1 MTLMHYIGGNEAAGK
16 SGRAQDVFNPA
27 TGEATTSVPLAS
39 QGEVEKAVAAASKA
53 LAGWSATP
61 AAKRAQIMFNF
72 RELVRANTDE
82 IAKLISSQHGK
93 TIDDARGEVARGLE
107 VVEFACGIPHVLK
120 GEFSQQ
126 VAGGV
131 DSFSM
136 RQPVGVV
143 AGITPFNFPA
153 MVPMWM
159 FPMALAC
166 GNTFVLKPSERDPS
180 APLMLAGLMSQ
191 AGLPDGCLNVVHGDK
206 EAVDAILAHPDVAA
220 ISFVG
225 STAIGRYIYTTG
237 CANGKRVQAL
247 CGAKNHMIIMPD
259 ADMDQAVDAAMGAAF
274 GSAGERCMAV
284 SAVLAVGDDTADRFV
299 KQLAPK
305 VRALKIGQFDEPGVE
320 MGPVITAEAKA
331 RIEGYIDQGEK
342 DGAKVVVDGRG
353 LRLQGYED
361 GFFVG
366 GTLLD
371 EVTPKMSVYRD
382 EIFGPVLSVLRPKSY
397 EDARQL
403 VMEHEYGN
411 GTAIFTRDVDAAR
424 DFATNVNVGMVGVNV
439 PIPVPVAYHSFG
451 GWKASMFGD
460 HSIHGME
467 GVRFYTKLKTV
478 TQRWPSGIK
487 EGAVFN
493 FHSGSDTG

>member
-411 GTAIFTRDVDAAR
+411 GTAIFTRDGDAAR

>member
-39 QGEVEKAVAAASKA
+39 QGEVEKAVAVASKA

-371 EVTPKMSVYRD
+371 KVTPKMSVYRD

-411 GTAIFTRDVDAAR
+411 GTAIFTRDGDAAR